1 MGTGTVS
8 SRSLRRFPR
17 AAEEQER
24 QHHADPGQH
33 DDGQEGGVEALVQ
46 HDERVRIFVCRQ
58 VVLGAGDG
66 NRPRSSALDTD
77 DSAWVASAVFGA
89 LFVETPRPAWTNRPI
104 RFLRDRCRYF

>member
-1 MGTGTVS
+1 MPIPASTTTA
-8 SRSLRRFPR
+8 RK
-17 AAEEQER
+17 
-24 QHHADPGQH
+24 ADWKP
-33 DDGQEGGVEALVQ
+33 LVQ

-66 NRPRSSALDTD
+66 NRPRSSALDSD
-77 DSAWVASAVFGA
+77 DSAWVASSVFGA